1 MPKFP
6 HYLQP
11 DAMDCGPT
19 CLRIVAKYFGRH
31 YNLETLRELT
41 WKTREGVS
49 LLTISDAAEKLG
61 FRTQG
66 VRITFEQ
73 LVNIPLPAI
82 IHWTQNHFVVLY
94 KIKKR
99 SRGYWFHISDPAHGL
114 IKYSQEEF
122 LKFWASTKQEG
133 EPAGIALLLEPS
145 ADFYVEEGEKVNK

>member
-19 CLRIVAKYFGRH
+19 CLRIVAKYFGKH

-49 LLTISDAAEKLG
+49 LLTISDAAEKIG

-66 VRITFEQ
+66 VRVTLDKLMEA
-73 LVNIPLPAI
+73 PLPSI
-82 IHWTQNHFVVLY
+82 IHWNQN
-94 KIKKR
+94 
-99 SRGYWFHISDPAHGL
+99 
-114 IKYSQEEF
+114 
-122 LKFWASTKQEG
+122 
-133 EPAGIALLLEPS
+133 
-145 ADFYVEEGEKVNK
+145 

>member
-19 CLRIVAKYFGRH
+19 CLRIVAKYFGKH

-49 LLTISDAAEKLG
+49 LLTISDAAEKIG

-66 VRITFEQ
+66 VRITFKQ
-73 LVNIPLPAI
+73 LVTLPVPAI

-94 KIKKR
+94 KIKKKG
-99 SRGYWFHISDPAHGL
+99 STYQFISQTLPMAC
-114 IKYSQEEF
+114 
-122 LKFWASTKQEG
+122 
-133 EPAGIALLLEPS
+133 
-145 ADFYVEEGEKVNK
+145 